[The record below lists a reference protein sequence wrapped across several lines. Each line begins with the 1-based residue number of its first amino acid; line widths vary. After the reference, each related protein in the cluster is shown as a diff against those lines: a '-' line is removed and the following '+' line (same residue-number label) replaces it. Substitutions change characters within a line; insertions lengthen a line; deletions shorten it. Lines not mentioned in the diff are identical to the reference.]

1 VSEYNSD
8 LNTPIQYI
16 KGVGLKRA
24 EALNKASIQTVND
37 LLHYYPRR
45 YLDRST
51 VKSIKDIQI
60 NDKVTII
67 GNVEV
72 CGERRTRKGKLF
84 QAVLS
89 DGTGLTTLVWF
100 NGVKYIKNSIN
111 KGDRLAVHGK
121 FEFYKGLQI
130 VHPDYDKLD
139 SDADPVN
146 TGAIIALYPLSAELK
161 RAKMEHHSFRRIM
174 NSIDSFIVSATD
186 HLNKSI
192 TKEEGLISLP
202 RALKGIHFPK
212 SKRDLAASIQRL
224 KFDEH
229 FFLQLLMFLRKSSFE
244 KISTRPLTE
253 SGPQVDMIINE
264 LGFELT
270 AAQKKVIQEIKNDMA
285 KHNSM
290 NRLLQGDVGSGKTIV
305 AIIAA
310 VTAVTNGV
318 QVAIMAPTGILAQQ
332 HYKSFTK
339 QLNKVHINCA
349 LLVGKQKTADRK
361 KILSAIENGM
371 INIVVGTHALIQ
383 KDVKFNNLGFVV
395 VDEQHRFGVVQRGN
409 LLEKGLHPHLLA
421 MTATPIPRTM
431 AITYHGDMD
440 LSIIDEMPKDRMAVT
455 TKVVDE
461 NRMVKVYKFIFDE
474 IAAGRQCMVVYPL
487 VEETEKSDLAAAT
500 EGFEN
505 LEKQFNG
512 LNVGLIHGRIKKD
525 NKDEIMESFAKN
537 EINILV
543 ATTVIEVGIDVPN
556 ASVMLVE
563 HAERFGLTQLHQL
576 RGRVGRGSTKSYC
589 ILVERNVAPISRRR
603 LTIMENTNDG
613 FIIADEDLKM
623 RGPGKFFSTEQSGF
637 FRHKIADMVNDGPI
651 IRNARKAAEKIV
663 KMDPLLKKHLLMK
676 KRLLKEYAQYLDTVN
691 IT

>member
-16 KGVGLKRA
+16 KGVGPKRA
-24 EALNKASIQTVND
+24 DALNKASIQTVND

-60 NDKVTII
+60 NDAVTII

-100 NGVKYIKNSIN
+100 NGVKYIKNSIK

-121 FEFYKGLQI
+121 IEFYNSLQI

-139 SDADPVN
+139 SDADPLN

-161 RAKMEHHSFRRIM
+161 RAKLEHHSFRRII
-174 NSIDSFIVSATD
+174 NSIDSFILSATD
-186 HLNKSI
+186 HLDESI
-192 TKEEGLISLP
+192 TKEEGLISLR

-212 SKRDLAASIQRL
+212 SNRDLEASIQRL

-229 FFLQLLMFLRKSSFE
+229 FFLQLLMFIRKSSFE
-244 KISTRPLTE
+244 KISTKSLTE
-253 SGPQVDMIINE
+253 SGPQVDMIIDE

-270 AAQKKVIQEIKNDMA
+270 GAQKRVIQEIKNDIA
-285 KHNSM
+285 KNIAM

-318 QVAIMAPTGILAQQ
+318 QAAIMAPTEILAHQ

-371 INIVVGTHALIQ
+371 INVVVGTHALIQ

-395 VDEQHRFGVVQRGN
+395 VDEQHRFGVVQRGD

-461 NRMVKVYKFIFDE
+461 NRMVKVYKFIIDE

-525 NKDEIMESFAKN
+525 DKHGIMESFAKN

-576 RGRVGRGSTKSYC
+576 RGRVGRGSAKSYC
-589 ILVERNVAPISRRR
+589 ILVERNVTPMSRRR
-603 LTIMENTNDG
+603 LKIMENTNDG

-623 RGPGKFFSTEQSGF
+623 RGPGKFFSTEQRGF
-637 FRHKIADMVNDGPI
+637 FKYKIADMVNDDPI
-651 IRNARKAAEKIV
+651 IRSARKAAQKIV
-663 KMDPLLKKHLLMK
+663 KEDPLLEKHFLMRE
-676 KRLLKEYAQYLDTVN
+676 RLLKEYAQYLDTVN

>member
-1 VSEYNSD
+1 MSEYNSD

-16 KGVGLKRA
+16 KGVGPKRA
-24 EALNKASIQTVND
+24 DALNKASIQTVND

-285 KHNSM
+285 KDNSM

>member
-1 VSEYNSD
+1 MSEYNSD

-16 KGVGLKRA
+16 KGVGPKRA
-24 EALNKASIQTVND
+24 EALNGASIHTVND

-51 VKSIKDIQI
+51 VKSIKDIQTS
-60 NDKVTII
+60 DEVTII

-84 QAVLS
+84 QAELS

-100 NGVKYIKNSIN
+100 NGVKYIKNSIK

-121 FEFYKGLQI
+121 IEFYNGLQI

-139 SDADPVN
+139 SDADPLN

-161 RAKMEHHSFRRIM
+161 RAKLEHRSFRRII
-174 NSIDSFIVSATD
+174 NSIDSFILSVTD
-186 HLNKSI
+186 HLDKSI
-192 TKEEGLISLP
+192 TKEEGLISL
-202 RALKGIHFPK
+202 RKALNGIHFPK
-212 SKRDLAASIQRL
+212 SNRDLKASIQRL

-229 FFLQLLMFLRKSSFE
+229 FFLQLLMFLRKSYSK
-244 KISTRPLTE
+244 KISTKSLTE
-253 SGPQVDMIINE
+253 SGPQVNMIIDE

-270 AAQKKVIQEIKNDMA
+270 GAQKRVIQEITNDMA

-305 AIIAA
+305 SVIAA

-318 QVAIMAPTGILAQQ
+318 QVAIMAPTEILAHQ

-361 KILSAIENGM
+361 QILSAIENGM
-371 INIVVGTHALIQ
+371 INVVVGTHALIQ
-383 KDVKFNNLGFVV
+383 KDVKFNNLGFIV
-395 VDEQHRFGVVQRGN
+395 VDEQHRFGVVQRGD

-440 LSIIDEMPKDRMAVT
+440 LSIIDEMPKNRMAVT
-455 TKVVDE
+455 TKVVNK
-461 NRMVKVYKFIFDE
+461 NRMVKVYKFIVDE
-474 IAAGRQCMVVYPL
+474 IAAGRQCMIVYPL
-487 VEETEKSDLAAAT
+487 VKETEKSDLAAAT
-500 EGFEN
+500 EGFEK
-505 LEKQFNG
+505 LEKQFNS
-512 LNVGLIHGRIKKD
+512 LNVGLIHGRIKKVD
-525 NKDEIMESFAKN
+525 KDSIMESFVKN
-537 EINILV
+537 KINILV

-576 RGRVGRGSTKSYC
+576 RGRVGRGSAKSYC
-589 ILVERNVAPISRRR
+589 ILVERNVTPISRSR

-637 FRHKIADMVNDGPI
+637 FRYKIADMVNDGPI
-651 IRNARKAAEKIV
+651 IRRARKAAKKIV
-663 KMDPLLKKHLLMK
+663 KLDPLLEKHFLMK
-676 KRLLKEYAQYLDTVN
+676 ERLLKEYAQYIDTVN

>member
-1 VSEYNSD
+1 MSEYNSD

-16 KGVGLKRA
+16 KGVGPKRA
-24 EALNKASIQTVND
+24 DALNKASIQTVND

-60 NDKVTII
+60 NDAVTII

-100 NGVKYIKNSIN
+100 NGVKYIKNSIK

-121 FEFYKGLQI
+121 IEFYNSLQI

-139 SDADPVN
+139 SDADPLN

-161 RAKMEHHSFRRIM
+161 RAKLEHHSFRRII
-174 NSIDSFIVSATD
+174 NSIDSFILSATD
-186 HLNKSI
+186 HLDESI
-192 TKEEGLISLP
+192 TKEEGLISLR

-212 SKRDLAASIQRL
+212 SNRDLEASIQRL

-229 FFLQLLMFLRKSSFE
+229 FFLQLLMFIRKSSFE
-244 KISTRPLTE
+244 KISTKSLTE
-253 SGPQVDMIINE
+253 SGPQVDMIIDE

-270 AAQKKVIQEIKNDMA
+270 GAQKRVIQEIKNDIA
-285 KHNSM
+285 KNIAM

-318 QVAIMAPTGILAQQ
+318 QAAIMAPTEILAHQ

-371 INIVVGTHALIQ
+371 INVVVGTHALIQ

-395 VDEQHRFGVVQRGN
+395 VDEQHRFGVVQRGD

-461 NRMVKVYKFIFDE
+461 NRMVKVYKFIIDE

-525 NKDEIMESFAKN
+525 DKDGIMESFAKN

-563 HAERFGLTQLHQL
+563 HAERFG
-576 RGRVGRGSTKSYC
+576 
-589 ILVERNVAPISRRR
+589 
-603 LTIMENTNDG
+603 
-613 FIIADEDLKM
+613 
-623 RGPGKFFSTEQSGF
+623 
-637 FRHKIADMVNDGPI
+637 
-651 IRNARKAAEKIV
+651 
-663 KMDPLLKKHLLMK
+663 
-676 KRLLKEYAQYLDTVN
+676 
-691 IT
+691 